1 MKEIH
6 AGLPVSKSLGHNWGM
21 MSKVFVW
28 RARAMIASLVVT
40 TVVWGASVEADE
52 LLFASDEIFDLTVRV
67 PLTKLM
73 RLAGDASDVTGSLE
87 LDGGTSI
94 PMTCNKYGI
103 SRLRECQ
110 LGSLAMT
117 VTEDDV
123 FGTPFEGQRTLRLV
137 TPCRLGGGFDKYTM
151 LEYLVYR
158 SYAVIAEPALRV
170 RLARVRFQDSTKPGK
185 DDTRYAF
192 FIEDIGEAAGRGGGA
207 WLDIQ
212 SQRISDLDAMQLTV
226 MTLFQYMVG
235 NTDWSA
241 VKGRPDDRCCH
252 NVAVFGEEGGYLN
265 TVVPFDFDQTGLVNP
280 PYAAPPDP
288 SLGIKR
294 VTDRIYRGL
303 CEHNH
308 ELPAAITLFNEK
320 RPEIEALFNRDE
332 LPYQKER
339 ERALKYIG
347 DFYDTINDPRKL
359 EKKILNDCR

>member
-1 MKEIH
+1 MENK
-6 AGLPVSKSLGHNWGM
+6 SK
-21 MSKVFVW
+21 W
-28 RARAMIASLVVT
+28 RARAVIALLHVAAIVA
-40 TVVWGASVEADE
+40 WGLPVEAGE
-52 LLFASDEIFDLTVRV
+52 SLFASDEILEIAIRV
-67 PLTKLM
+67 PLLELM
-73 RLAGDASDVTGSLE
+73 RQAKDAPGVDGNLE
-87 LDGGTSI
+87 LADGTSI

-110 LGSLAMT
+110 LASLAMT

-137 TPCRLGGGFDKYTM
+137 TPCRLGGDFDRYTM

-158 SYAVIAEPALRV
+158 SYGVIAEPALRV
-170 RLARVRFQDSTKPGK
+170 RLVRVRFQESEKPSK
-185 DDTRYAF
+185 DGARYAF
-192 FIEDIGEAAGRGGGA
+192 FIEDIGEAAARSGGA

-252 NVAVFGEEGGYLN
+252 NVAVFGEESGHLN

-294 VTDRIYRGL
+294 VTDRRYRGL

-320 RPEIEALFNRDE
+320 RPQLEALFRSDD
-332 LPYQKER
+332 LPYAKSR
-339 ERALKYIG
+339 ERALKYIS
-347 DFYDTINDPRKL
+347 DFYDTINDARKL
-359 EKKILNDCR
+359 EKKILKACR